1 MSIEI
6 LCRRVE
12 VKSTLGSLIG
22 LALVFYLIGQIRSD
36 DTAGIFYITIFFT
49 AVFTLLSSVIL
60 LGTLKLLR
68 GETTFKRC
76 LIYIGCGVGVVPLW
90 ILMPMPFGLFIPF
103 CFFGF
108 IYGVGG
114 YIGFC
119 IQRRRSHAA

>member
-1 MSIEI
+1 MSIQF
-6 LCRRVE
+6 LRRKVGA
-12 VKSTLGSLIG
+12 KSTLGSLFG
-22 LALVFYLIGQIRSD
+22 LALIFYLLGLIRSD
-36 DTAGIFYITIFFT
+36 YISEIFYLTILFT
-49 AVFTLLSSVIL
+49 AVITLLVSVVLI
-60 LGTLKLLR
+60 GTLNILC
-68 GETTFKRC
+68 GQTTFKRC

-90 ILMPMPFGLFIPF
+90 ILMPIPFGIFVPY